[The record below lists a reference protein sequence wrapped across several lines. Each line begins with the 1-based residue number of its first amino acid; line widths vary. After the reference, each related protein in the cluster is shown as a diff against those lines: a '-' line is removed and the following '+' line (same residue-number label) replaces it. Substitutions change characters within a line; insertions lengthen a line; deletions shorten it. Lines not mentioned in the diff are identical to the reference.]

1 MNVSRPDHV
10 PALPDEPT
18 QARIT
23 FPPTVADH
31 ELLRCIGRGSYGEV
45 WLGRNVLGEY
55 RAVKIVYR
63 RAFDQDRPFN
73 REFEG
78 IKKFEPISRS
88 HPSQLNILH
97 VGRSDAEGYFYYVM
111 ELADDAGAVRS
122 DGLLEYWSNAK
133 SADAL
138 AGPETQNTSTPPPL
152 HSKFPTLQHSI
163 TPLLHDPS
171 AYIPRTLRADLK
183 RRGRLPVEECIQLG
197 LSLSTALGHLHGHGL
212 IHRDVKPSNII
223 FVGGVP
229 KLADIGLVT
238 HVEATL
244 SFVGTEGFIP
254 PEGPISVQADLYSLG
269 KVLYET
275 SMGRSRLDFPAL
287 PPNWDDLPTD
297 EQDRLL
303 EFNEVLVKAC
313 EGDPRRR
320 YQSVQK
326 MHEDL
331 AVLQRGESVKCRR
344 AAARR
349 LVIGKRVAW
358 GAAILALLA
367 LTTFRLPFSLSRQG
381 GQLDAEVVGRNL
393 TTNLD
398 ALNAYS
404 LGRYAYNKRADAD
417 MTNAIRFFEQAIG
430 LDPNFA
436 QAYAALASCYTW
448 LEAPRNFPKVR
459 EPAEKALALNQ
470 NLPEAHKCLA
480 LVKYMLDWRWAD
492 AEEEF
497 KLAIRLAPGDEK
509 GETLR
514 AYGNYLKTM
523 GRLHEAIKVLTH
535 AHAVDSR
542 AIGTTEILGEAFF
555 AVGDYAQA
563 LKQYQTCLDAER
575 AHPVIRDDMAKVY
588 EEQGLFLKAIDLYQ
602 EDHILSG
609 EDRQKVAYWCDALRN
624 AYRTGGEEAYWRKSI
639 EWAKEDPT
647 YGPFDFAE
655 FYARLGDKEATFQY
669 LELAFQKRDVP
680 LVQGLKTSR
689 ALDKFRKDPEFIALL
704 KKMKWE

>member
-1 MNVSRPDHV
+1 LTGLWDH
-10 PALPDEPT
+10 ARLTFLPS
-18 QARIT
+18 
-23 FPPTVADH
+23 VADH
-31 ELLRCIGRGSYGEV
+31 QLLRCIGHGSYGEV

-97 VGRSDAEGYFYYVM
+97 VGRSDAKGYFDYVM
-111 ELADDAGAVRS
+111 ELADDAGAANPTS
-122 DGLLEYWSNAK
+122 ETHDQKGTQNPNAEGP
-133 SADAL
+133 ADAGSSRNSEFGIRNSDFYL
-138 AGPETQNTSTPPPL
+138 
-152 HSKFPTLQHSI
+152 
-163 TPLLHDPS
+163 
-171 AYIPRTLRADLK
+171 PRTLKLDLQ

-197 LSLSTALGHLHGHGL
+197 LSLTTALAHLHGHGL

-238 HVEATL
+238 DVEATL

-287 PPNWDDLPTD
+287 AANWDELPEN
-297 EQDRLL
+297 EQARLL
-303 EFNEVLVKAC
+303 EFNEVFVKAC
-313 EGDPRRR
+313 ESDPRRR
-320 YQSVQK
+320 YQSAQE

-331 AVLQRGESVKCRR
+331 AVLQRGESVKQKHATRR
-344 AAARR
+344 CLIIARTVG
-349 LVIGKRVAW
+349 LS
-358 GAAILALLA
+358 AAIVALVA
-367 LTTFRLPFSLSRQG
+367 LSAFRLSFSLSRERG
-381 GQLDAEVVGRNL
+381 RPDAQAIGRIL

-404 LGRYAYNKRADAD
+404 QGRYAYNKRADAE
-417 MTNAIRFFEQAIG
+417 MTKAVRFFERAIV
-430 LDPNFA
+430 LEPNWA
-436 QAYAALASCYTW
+436 EPHGGLASCYTW

-459 EPAEKALALNQ
+459 EPAEKALALNP

-480 LVKYMLDWRWAD
+480 LVKYMLDWRWRE

-497 KLAIRLAPGDEK
+497 KLAIRLDPTD

-523 GRLHEAIKVLTH
+523 GRTAEAILVLTH
-535 AHAVDSR
+535 ANELDTR
-542 AIGTTEILGEAFF
+542 AISVTEVLGEAFF
-555 AVGDYAQA
+555 AAGDYAQA
-563 LKQYQTCLDAER
+563 LKQYQTCLDAEPT
-575 AHPVIRDDMAKVY
+575 HPVIRDDMAKVY
-588 EEQGLFLKAIDLYQ
+588 EEQGLFLKAIDFYQ

-624 AYRTGGEEAYWRKSI
+624 AYRTGGEEAYWRKSM

-680 LVQGLKTSR
+680 LVQGLKISR
-689 ALDKFRKDPEFIALL
+689 AFDKFRKEPEFIALL

>member
-1 MNVSRPDHV
+1 MNTSRPDHEA
-10 PALPDEPT
+10 ALAGEPG
-18 QARIT
+18 QARVLLL
-23 FPPTVADH
+23 PTVADH

-63 RAFDQDRPFN
+63 QAFDQDRPFN

-111 ELADDAGAVRS
+111 ELADDATTERS
-122 DGLLEYWSNAK
+122 DGPATERSDGVVEYWSNGKAPGVLK
-133 SADAL
+133 PASKPL
-138 AGPETQNTSTPPPL
+138 TTTTPPL
-152 HSKFPTLQHSI
+152 HHSI
-163 TPLLHDPS
+163 TPSLQDPNS
-171 AYIPRTLRADLK
+171 YLPRTLKLDLQ
-183 RRGRLPVEECIQLG
+183 RRGRLPVEECIELG
-197 LSLSTALGHLHGHGL
+197 LSLSTALAHLHGHGL

-223 FVGGVP
+223 FVDGVP

-238 HVEATL
+238 DVEATL

-254 PEGPISVQADLYSLG
+254 PEGPVSVQADLYSLG

-287 PPNWDDLPTD
+287 PSNWDELPEN
-297 EQDRLL
+297 EQARLL

-313 EGDPRRR
+313 ESDPSRR
-320 YQSVQK
+320 YQSAQK
-326 MHEDL
+326 MHQDL
-331 AVLQRGESVKCRR
+331 AVLQRGASVKKKH
-344 AAARR
+344 ATERR
-349 LVIGKRVAW
+349 LAITKRVAW
-358 GAAILALLA
+358 GAAIVALIA
-367 LTTFRLPFSLSRQG
+367 LSAFRLSLSFSRERGRPEAQ
-381 GQLDAEVVGRNL
+381 AVGRNL

-398 ALNAYS
+398 ALNAYF
-404 LGRYAYNKRADAD
+404 LGRYAYNKRADTD
-417 MTNAIRFFEQAIG
+417 MTNAVRFFERAIA
-430 LDPNFA
+430 LDPNCA
-436 QAYAALASCYTW
+436 EAYAGLASSYTF
-448 LEAPRNFPKVR
+448 LNAPRNFVKAR
-459 EPAEKALALNQ
+459 APAEKALALNP

-480 LVKYMLDWRWAD
+480 LVKYMLDWHWAE
-492 AEEEF
+492 AEEEL
-497 KLAIRLAPGDEK
+497 KLAIRLDPRD

-523 GRLHEAIKVLTH
+523 GRTKEAITVLTH
-535 AHAVDSR
+535 AHELDPR
-542 AIGTTEILGEAFF
+542 AISITEILGEAFF
-555 AVGDYAQA
+555 AAGDYAQA
-563 LKQYQTCLDAER
+563 LKQYQTCLDAEPT
-575 AHPVIRDDMAKVY
+575 HPVTREEIAKVY

-602 EDHILSG
+602 EDHLLCG
-609 EDRQKVAYWCDALRN
+609 EDQKEVARWCDALRN
-624 AYRTGGEEAYWRKSI
+624 AYRTGGEKAYWRKSI

-689 ALDKFRKDPEFIALL
+689 AFDKFRKEPEFIALL